1 MFGNYIRT
9 AWRNIIREKGY
20 TFINIAG
27 LSIGI
32 ASCILILLFVNDELS
47 YDRFHKNSESIYRVY
62 IEGQFGNN
70 AVRSPYTSNILA
82 QTMQEELADVEL
94 ATRFIK
100 VSRRFV
106 KYEDKSFIE
115 KRFFYGD
122 ENFFKLFSFEMIQG
136 NPEDVL
142 GKPNTIVITEST
154 AKKYF
159 GNDDP
164 MGKMILIEG
173 ERPFQVV
180 GICEDV
186 PHNSHFHF
194 DFVASISSTATSRVT
209 FWVQN
214 NVFTYFKLKPNINI
228 DQFLSSLNEFVVKYV
243 GPEVVQFMGIDLE
256 EFLKSGSTYGFKIQP
271 LEDIY
276 LKSNLQDEIEPTGS
290 LATVYYFIVIA
301 IFILVIACINFM
313 NLATAK
319 YSNRAKE
326 VGIRKV
332 IGSKRIQLI
341 QQFFIESIMLSS
353 IALLFAITLVE
364 IFLSVFNQITQK
376 GLNIHYFSNWWI
388 IPAYLGFAAIV
399 GILAGSYPSFILS
412 DFKPIKVLKG
422 NLNLGFNST
431 RLRSILVIFQF
442 IITIVLFVSTIV
454 IYTQINYLNKKD
466 LGFSKEQVLVINRAY
481 DLGSDYKS
489 FKDELLQNPNIKG
502 VTTSSSVPGRP
513 FDGST
518 LQLEGASKEDI
529 VPFSIYYVDYD
540 FMHTLDLSIDKGR
553 FFSRE
558 FSSDS
563 MAVVI
568 NQIAAKKLGTE
579 NPVEKRL
586 LAPGLNKEQPYLPI
600 IGVLKDFNYESL
612 HKEIRPICMILNPDE
627 ANVYLMVKLQ
637 TENLTQSVKFIE
649 NTFHKFLPGNSF
661 EYFFL
666 DDDFEKL
673 YQAEKR
679 TAMVFTIFSVLAIFV
694 ASLGLFGLAAFSV
707 EKRNKEIGIRKALGA
722 GFMNIVKILYREI
735 LILLV
740 VSSVIAW
747 PLSYYLMNEWLQN
760 FAYKIDLTLFPF
772 IIATILALIIATLT
786 VGSQIVRSATTNPAH
801 AMRYE

>member
-1 MFGNYIRT
+1 MFTNYIRT
-9 AWRNIIREKGY
+9 AWRNIVREKGF

-32 ASCILILLFVNDELS
+32 ASCIMIMLFVKDELS
-47 YDRFHKNSESIYRVY
+47 YDRFHKNSENIYRVY

-70 AVRSPYTSNILA
+70 SIRSPFTSNVMA

-94 ATRFIK
+94 ATRFLK
-100 VSRRFV
+100 VNRRFV
-106 KYEDKSFIE
+106 QYEEKSFVE
-115 KRFFYGD
+115 QRFYYGD
-122 ENFFKLFSFEMIQG
+122 ENFFKLFSFNLIKG
-136 NPEDVL
+136 NPDDVL
-142 GKPNTIVITEST
+142 GKPNTIVVTEST

-159 GNDDP
+159 GNEDP
-164 MGKMILIEG
+164 IGKILLIEG
-173 ERPFQVV
+173 EKPFQVTGV
-180 GICEDV
+180 CEDV
-186 PHNSHFHF
+186 PHNAHFHF
-194 DFVASISSTATSRVT
+194 DFVASISSTPTSKVT

-214 NVFTYFKLKPNINI
+214 NVYTYFKLKPNTDI
-228 DQFLSSLNEFVVKYV
+228 DHFLSLLNEFVVKYV
-243 GPEVVQFMGIDLE
+243 GPEVVQFMGVDLE

-290 LATVYYFIVIA
+290 LSTVYYFIIIA
-301 IFILVIACINFM
+301 LFILVIACINFM

-341 QQFFIESIMLSS
+341 QQFFIESVMLSG
-353 IALLFAITLVE
+353 IALLIAIALVE
-364 IFLSVFNQITQK
+364 IFLPFFNQITQK
-376 GLNIHYFSNWWI
+376 ELSIHFFSSWWI

-412 DFKPIKVLKG
+412 AFKPIKVLKG

-454 IYTQINYLNKKD
+454 IYTQINYLNEKD

-481 DLGSDYKS
+481 DLGTDYKA
-489 FKDELLQNPNIKG
+489 FKNELLQNPNIKN
-502 VTTSSSVPGRP
+502 VSTSSTVPGRP

-518 LQLEGASKEDI
+518 MQLEGAPKEDL

-540 FMHTLDLSIDKGR
+540 FLQTLGLSIDKGR
-553 FFSRE
+553 FFSSD

-563 MAVVI
+563 IAVVI
-568 NQIAAKKLGTE
+568 NQVAAKRLGAE
-579 NPVEKRL
+579 NPVGKRL
-586 LAPGLNKEQPYLPI
+586 LAPRMLENQIYLPI
-600 IGVLKDFNYESL
+600 IGVLDDFNYESL
-612 HKEIRPICMILNPDE
+612 HKEIRPVCLILNPNE
-627 ANVYLMVKLQ
+627 ANVYLLIKLQ
-637 TENLTQSVKFIE
+637 TENLNQTVKHIE

-679 TAMVFTIFSVLAIFV
+679 TALVFTIFSVLAIFV

-722 GFMNIVKILYREI
+722 GFMNIVQIFYKEI
-735 LILLV
+735 LILLII
-740 VSSVIAW
+740 SSVIAW
-747 PLSYYLMNEWLQN
+747 PLSYFLMNEWLQN

-772 IIATILALIIATLT
+772 LIATGLALIIATFT
-786 VGSQIVRSATTNPAH
+786 VGSQITRSANTNPAQ
-801 AMRYE
+801 AIRYE